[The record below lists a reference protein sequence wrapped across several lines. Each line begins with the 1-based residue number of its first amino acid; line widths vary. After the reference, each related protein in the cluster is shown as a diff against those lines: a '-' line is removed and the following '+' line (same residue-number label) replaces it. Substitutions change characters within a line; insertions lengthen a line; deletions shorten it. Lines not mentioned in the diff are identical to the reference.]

1 MSSVEGLTVV
11 APAKVTLSLRVL
23 GTRSDGFHELEAL
36 VVAASDPHDV
46 VALRRIPRGVELHLG
61 GPMAAGVP
69 IDDTNLAVRAARA
82 VVEVAEVSAGT
93 SAGLSVT
100 LTKNIAAGGGL
111 GGGSSDA
118 AAVLRAAGVMLG
130 VDQGAQH
137 EIATELGSDVPVC
150 LIGGAAWMRG
160 RGEWVDPVELD
171 DLLDVVIVTPP
182 FGCST
187 PLVFQAYDDLYAGSS
202 RSVRRARTVSAP
214 AAVSRLIGELVNDLE
229 PAAERVEPRLV
240 ALRDELHEVAGVEAL
255 LAGSGSTFTI
265 CATDA
270 EHAHWM
276 AQRIAKSLDVRACRA
291 TAPVQSNDSLGSA
304 GV

>member
-1 MSSVEGLTVV
+1 MSNAESLTVV

-23 GTRSDGFHELEAL
+23 GTRSDGFHELEAF

-46 VALRRIPRGVELHLG
+46 VALRRIPHGVEFHLG

-69 IDDTNLAVRAARA
+69 IDDTNLAARAARA
-82 VVEVAEVSAGT
+82 VIEVAGASAGT

-118 AAVLRAAGVMLG
+118 AAVLRAAGVMFG
-130 VDQGAQH
+130 VDQGAQC
-137 EIATELGSDVPVC
+137 EIATQLGSDVPVC

-160 RGEWVDPVELD
+160 RGERVDPVELD

-187 PLVFQAYDDLYAGSS
+187 SLVFQAYDDLHAGPS
-202 RSVRRARTVSAP
+202 RSARTVSAP

-229 PAAERVEPRLV
+229 PAAQRVEPRLV
-240 ALRDELHEVAGVEAL
+240 ALRDDLHEVAGVEAL

-270 EHAHWM
+270 EHAQWM

-291 TAPVQSNDSLGSA
+291 TAPVQSNDSLGA
-304 GV
+304 AER